1 MKKYMLFVAAL
12 FAASIVSC
20 QKAENET
27 IDTPEENTPEVVG
40 VPMTLKVNFADTK
53 TTYTPNGKGFMCEWE
68 AGDKISVISFAAD
81 NAFANVSA
89 IDTFETSA
97 GDGEFSGTFTGGSAP
112 RVMIVYPHLEAY
124 EGSASGKWGTEA
136 LNGTSGA
143 GARRLIDNV
152 KIGEGTMSLN
162 PYTYVY
168 ADENEDLDILKER
181 SVFYGLATISAGT
194 MTATLENFYSVLS
207 VTLDFRGV
215 NTPDDPWDETPLSYK
230 IKTVEI
236 DADHFAFAW
245 RSWSYLASFTGGSD
259 TNFSKQISYFGAPDS
274 NEADPTGIVPPTRV
288 AGSSW
293 LKYYIVGRFVDQ
305 KETWKWNVTATDETG
320 NTFVKELTFN
330 SDKSFTVGAG
340 SGLSAT
346 LTATSPSLPAASS
359 LDGAGYSNCFIV
371 PCSAGTYCF
380 APKSKRGFSYPASY
394 NTSYSAVVLWEALP
408 FNNSVATGS
417 IVKSARLYPDN
428 QVYVETTGTEGN
440 AVVAVLDGEGTILWS
455 WHLWVTNYD
464 PDSNGSDYQE
474 VNLDGNTYYVMNRNL
489 GAFRNTVDDYGNA
502 ETGYRDELVGL
513 YYQWGRKDPFTGIN
527 EIGVDD
533 VFRQTTNPG
542 NWAEVEC
549 TSETGTQD
557 YATQHPMTFIVGLD
571 ANNNDLSWLKGDGA
585 IRGKW
590 GNIDSE
596 QDPCPAGWTVMDREI
611 FRCANVYS
619 GENTVNKYNG
629 HAISYTTQDSG
640 TYGGSYQFSYLTF
653 PFCGQLEG
661 INRGSWGKAYDFADY
676 WTKDMPALP
685 AEAHPYSMQLRY
697 NSDPISVWW
706 IFFMPTY
713 DGNQVRCSKQ

>member
-1 MKKYMLFVAAL
+1 MKKYLIVVAAL
-12 FAASIVSC
+12 CAAAFVSC
-20 QKAENET
+20 QREEINGT
-27 IDTPEENTPEVVG
+27 DPEETVVETAG
-40 VPMTLKVNFADTK
+40 VPMTLKVAFGDTK
-53 TTYTPNGKGFMCEWE
+53 TEYTPNGNGFSCNWE

-81 NAFANVSA
+81 NAFANVTS

-97 GDGEFSGTFTGGSAP
+97 GDGTFTGTYTGGSAP

-124 EGSASGKWGTEA
+124 EGDPSGKWGSEA
-136 LNGTSGA
+136 LNGTVGA
-143 GARRLIDNV
+143 GARRLIDDV
-152 KIGEGTMSLN
+152 KIGQGTMALN

-168 ADENEDLDILKER
+168 ADENADLDILKER

-215 NTPDDPWDETPLSYK
+215 NEPDNPWDETPLSYK

-274 NEADPTGIVPPTRV
+274 NEADPTGLVPPTRFS
-288 AGSSW
+288 GSSW

-305 KETWKWNVTATDETG
+305 KETWKWNMTATDETG

-330 SDKSFTVGAG
+330 SDVNFAAG
-340 SGLSAT
+340 SGFGLST
-346 LTATSPSLPAASS
+346 VLTATLPSLPAASS

-380 APKSKRGFSYPASY
+380 ASKSKRGFSYPASY
-394 NTSYSAVVLWEALP
+394 NASYSAVVLWEALP

-440 AVVAVLDGEGTILWS
+440 AVVAVLDGEGTMLWS
-455 WHLWVTNYD
+455 WHLWVTDYD
-464 PDSNGSDYQE
+464 PDSNGSDYHE
-474 VNLDGNTYYVMNRNL
+474 VNLDGDTYYVMNRNL
-489 GAFRNTVDDYGNA
+489 GAFRNTVDGFGNA

-533 VFRQTTNPG
+533 VFRETTNSG
-542 NWAEVEC
+542 NWAEVDC
-549 TSETGTQD
+549 TAETGTQD

-661 INRGSWGKAYDFADY
+661 INRGSWGKGYDFADY

-685 AEAHPYSMQLRY
+685 AEAHPYGMQLRY
-697 NSDPISVWW
+697 NSDPVSYWW
-706 IFFMPTY
+706 IYFMPSY
-713 DGNQVRCSKQ
+713 YGNQVRCSRQ